1 MPPRVRGCEGA
12 RPALEMRCGLLCSD
26 VPRSIG
32 ARNAAEFDREFDEAM
47 KRAVK
52 KFEQLDRV
60 RYSVCGQSASS
71 PRGCK
76 LCSVSALDFARLRR
90 AAAV

>member
-1 MPPRVRGCEGA
+1 MPPRRARVRGF
-12 RPALEMRCGLLCSD
+12 RPALEMRCAAVEMRRGLLCSD

-60 RYSVCGQSASS
+60 RYSVCGQSAPS

-76 LCSVSALDFARLRR
+76 L
-90 AAAV
+90 

>member
-1 MPPRVRGCEGA
+1 M
-12 RPALEMRCGLLCSD
+12 
-26 VPRSIG
+26 PRSIG

-60 RYSVCGQSASS
+60 RYSVMRPNRPPPLGDKS
-71 PRGCK
+71 K